1 MGVIQRLK
9 SIFEAKANGLADGM
23 EDPKLSLRVSLH
35 KLEESRGQVI
45 RSLVDVSAARQ
56 RLVNQYN
63 QVIAMMEKYQAQAL
77 AAIDA
82 GRDDLARTALERKQA
97 AQARRQELE
106 FSIASMDSQVES
118 LKESQLNLERKISL
132 FRSKVEELGA
142 MYDASRVQVQLREQ
156 MTGISRD
163 LTDVGH
169 TIQRAEQRILEMR
182 ARADAIE
189 RLVDEGALVD
199 VLEPGQDD
207 VDRELLRLSRSQA
220 IDAELARLKAP
231 PDQDAPPRMLSMSDD

>member
-1 MGVIQRLK
+1 MGIFERLK
-9 SIFEAKANGLADGM
+9 MVFEAKANDMADAM
-23 EDPKLSLRVSLH
+23 EDPKLNLRASLQ

-63 QVIAMMEKYQAQAL
+63 LVVTMMEKYQAQAQS
-77 AAIDA
+77 AVSA

-97 AQARRQELE
+97 AQVRRQELE
-106 FSIASMDSQVES
+106 GSIASMDAQVDS
-118 LKESQLNLERKISL
+118 LKESQVNLERKISL

-142 MYDASRVQVQLREQ
+142 IYDASRVQVQLREQ

-163 LTDVGH
+163 LSDVGH

-182 ARADAIE
+182 SRADAIE
-189 RLVDEGALVD
+189 RLVDEGTLVD

-207 VDRELLRLSRSQA
+207 VDRELLRLNRSQA
-220 IDAELARLKAP
+220 VDTELERLKALP
-231 PDQDAPPRMLSMSDD
+231 NQDPPRKMLSSFDE